1 MSRRIK
7 LTAVDDHP
15 FAAWCADPDT
25 KAKGGIVVLHAV
37 YGLTDHMGDVC
48 QVYADNGY
56 AAIAPALYDRI
67 EADIVHPYTQDGVE
81 AGRQSY
87 AALGREGILADVEA
101 CAKVLRALGRVAIS
115 GFCTGGTWAWEAAGS
130 LSFDASVNFYGSHV
144 AARLD
149 IRPNCPTIMHYGD
162 SDVIVPMPDVERIRA
177 AHPDVTV
184 NVYPG
189 GKHAFFNPAQANYD
203 ADAASLALYR
213 SIAFLNERLGSV
225 S

>member
-1 MSRRIK
+1 MSWRIK
-7 LTAVDDHP
+7 LTAADDHP
-15 FAAWCADPDT
+15 LDAWRADPDT

-37 YGLTDHMGDVC
+37 YGLTDHIGDVC

-67 EADIVHPYTQDGVE
+67 EANIVHPYSQDGVE

-87 AALGREGILADVEA
+87 AELGRDGILADVEA
-101 CAKVLRALGRVAIS
+101 CAGVLRAMGRVAIS
-115 GFCTGGTWAWEAAGS
+115 GFCTGGTWAWEAAAS
-130 LSFDASVNFYGSHV
+130 LDFDASVNFYGSHV

-162 SDVIVPMPDVERIRA
+162 SDVIVPMPDVEQIRA
-177 AHPDVTV
+177 ANPNVTV
-184 NVYPG
+184 HIYPG

-203 ADAASLALYR
+203 ADAASLALQR
-213 SIAFLNERLGSV
+213 SIAFLDERLS
-225 S
+225 SAA

>member
-7 LTAVDDHP
+7 VTAVDGHR
-15 FAAWCADPDT
+15 FAAWRADPDT
-25 KAKGGIVVLHAV
+25 RPKGGIVVLHAV

-48 QVYADNGY
+48 QQYADNGY
-56 AAIAPALYDRI
+56 AAIALALYDRI
-67 EADIVHPYTQDGVE
+67 KSDIVHPYTQDGVE

-87 AALGREGILADVEA
+87 TALGREGILADVEA
-101 CAKVLRALGRVAIS
+101 CENVLRALGRVAIS

-203 ADAASLALYR
+203 ADAASLALQR
-213 SIAFLNERLGSV
+213 SIAFLNERLASV